1 MPKITLSKTSEKSKT
16 TKAAKAAKSSK
27 SSKTS
32 KTAASVKSIIKRL
45 FPALGVLLALFV
57 QIALPNDTQHPAA
70 KQNYYEHFLFILF
83 GAALLFFVLSI
94 FIKKLREPLN
104 QKGPFLLGAS
114 GILIAINL
122 ATAKFAL
129 LPVIFFPSYDNILA
143 VFAEQTALLLKCVW
157 YSFRLLI
164 LGVFWG
170 VITGFI
176 TGIFL
181 GFSKKVYYWINPYI
195 KLIGP
200 IPATAWIPL
209 VLTTF
214 STPFGASVFIIAL
227 AVWFPVQLMTSSGIQ
242 NTSRVYF
249 EVGRTLGAG
258 TFFQI
263 FKIAVPAALPN
274 IFQGIFNGIC
284 AAFIALMTA
293 EMFGAKYGIGWYIS
307 YQKAMMMYSGV
318 YAGLILIAVFCTLII
333 TSLFKV
339 RKRMLGWQKGLIK
352 W

>member
-1 MPKITLSKTSEKSKT
+1 MSKLN
-16 TKAAKAAKSSK
+16 
-27 SSKTS
+27 
-32 KTAASVKSIIKRL
+32 SIIKRL
-45 FPALGVLLALFV
+45 FPAIGVALSLLVHISIPDSSLHPSSSHHYYEGLLFILLGLALF
-57 QIALPNDTQHPAA
+57 
-70 KQNYYEHFLFILF
+70 FFILSFIFKKIREGLTEKGPFLF
-83 GAALLFFVLSI
+83 GAAVLVVV
-94 FIKKLREPLN
+94 
-104 QKGPFLLGAS
+104 
-114 GILIAINL
+114 INL
-122 ATAKFAL
+122 LTAKFAL
-129 LPVIFFPSYDNILA
+129 LPVIFFPSYNNILA
-143 VFAEQTALLLKCVW
+143 VFAEQTSLLAKCVW
-157 YSFRLLI
+157 YSFKLLL

-170 VITGFI
+170 ILVGFVTGV
-176 TGIFL
+176 FL

-214 STPFGASVFIIAL
+214 PTTFGASVFIIAL

-242 NTSRVYF
+242 NTSKVYF
-249 EVGRTLGAG
+249 EVGKTLGAG
-258 TFFQI
+258 TFFQV

-274 IFQGIFNGIC
+274 IFQGVFNGIC

-318 YAGLILIAVFCTLII
+318 YAGLILIAVFCTVII
-333 TSLFKV
+333 TALFKV
-339 RKRMLGWQKGLIK
+339 RSKVLSWQKGLIK

>member
-1 MPKITLSKTSEKSKT
+1 MKQKIKL
-16 TKAAKAAKSSK
+16 
-27 SSKTS
+27 
-32 KTAASVKSIIKRL
+32 ILKRIY
-45 FPALGVLLALFV
+45 PALGVLLALVV
-57 QIALPNDTQHPAA
+57 QFTVPDNELHPAA
-70 KQNYYEHFLFILF
+70 AKHYYTFFLLILLSF
-83 GAALLFFVLSI
+83 SALLFVLSF
-94 FIKKLREPLN
+94 FIKKTRIYLEE
-104 QKGPFLLGAS
+104 KGAFWAGAAVLVV
-114 GILIAINL
+114 IINL
-122 ATAKFAL
+122 VTAKFAL
-129 LPVIFFPSYDNILA
+129 LPVIFFPTYDNIIA
-143 VFAEQTALLLKCVW
+143 VFLEQTPLLLKCIW

-176 TGIFL
+176 TGVLL

-214 STPFGASVFIIAL
+214 PTPFGASVFIIAL

-242 NTSRVYF
+242 NTSKVYF
-249 EVGRTLGAG
+249 EVGKTLGAG
-258 TFFQI
+258 TFFQV
-263 FKIAVPAALPN
+263 FRIAVPAALPN
-274 IFQGIFNGIC
+274 IFQGVFNGIC

-318 YAGLILIAVFCTLII
+318 YAGLIMIAVFCTFII
-333 TSLFKV
+333 TALFKV
-339 RKRMLGWQKGLIK
+339 RRRLLSWQKGLIK

>member
-1 MPKITLSKTSEKSKT
+1 MKKDLHII
-16 TKAAKAAKSSK
+16 
-27 SSKTS
+27 
-32 KTAASVKSIIKRL
+32 KSILYRAC
-45 FPALGVLLALFV
+45 PALGILLALLV
-57 QIALPNDTQHPAA
+57 QNTLPDSTQHPAA
-70 KQNYYEHFLFILF
+70 QKPYYN
-83 GAALLFFVLSI
+83 FVLLVLLAVAI
-94 FIKKLREPLN
+94 AFFIISFFNKSLN
-104 QKGPFLLGAS
+104 TSLSFKGPFLAGS
-114 GILIAINL
+114 GVLITLLNL
-122 ATAKFAL
+122 ITAKFAL

-143 VFAEQTALLLKCVW
+143 VFVEQTVLLGKCIW
-157 YSFRLLI
+157 YSFRLLL

-170 VITGFI
+170 VTVGFI
-176 TGIFL
+176 TGVFL

-214 STPFGASVFIIAL
+214 PTPFGASVFIIAL

-242 NTSRVYF
+242 NTSKVYF

-258 TFFQI
+258 TFFQV
-263 FKIAVPAALPN
+263 FRIAVPAALPN
-274 IFQGIFNGIC
+274 IFQGAFNGIC

-307 YQKAMMMYSGV
+307 YQKAMMLYNGV
-318 YAGLILIAVFCTLII
+318 YAGLIMIAVFCTVII
-333 TSLFKV
+333 TALFKV
-339 RKRMLGWQKGLIK
+339 RKRLLNWQKGLIK

>member
-1 MPKITLSKTSEKSKT
+1 MNNLKNI
-16 TKAAKAAKSSK
+16 
-27 SSKTS
+27 
-32 KTAASVKSIIKRL
+32 VKRL
-45 FPALGVLLALFV
+45 FPALGVLLAFLV
-57 QIALPNDTQHPAA
+57 QVAIPDSSLHPAS
-70 KQNYYEHFLFILF
+70 KHHYYEDLLFILLGVSF
-83 GAALLFFVLSI
+83 LFFILS
-94 FIKKLREPLN
+94 FFVKKIREGLAE
-104 QKGPFLLGAS
+104 KGPFLLGAA
-114 GILIAINL
+114 GLVVVLNLI
-122 ATAKFAL
+122 TAKFAL
-129 LPVIFFPSYDNILA
+129 LPVIFFPAYNNILA
-143 VFAEQTALLLKCVW
+143 VFVEQTALLLKCMW
-157 YSFRLLI
+157 YSFRLLL
-164 LGVFWG
+164 LGEFWG
-170 VITGFI
+170 IVLGFI

-214 STPFGASVFIIAL
+214 PTPFGASVFIIAL

-242 NTSRVYF
+242 NTSKVYF
-249 EVGRTLGAG
+249 EVGKTLGAG
-258 TFFQI
+258 TFFQV

-274 IFQGIFNGIC
+274 IFQGVFNGIC

-318 YAGLILIAVFCTLII
+318 YAGLIMIAVFCTVII
-333 TSLFKV
+333 SSLFKV
-339 RKRMLGWQKGLIK
+339 RKRVLGWQKGLIK

>member
-1 MPKITLSKTSEKSKT
+1 MGTTDKIKYTIKSLLYRLFPIIGIL
-16 TKAAKAAKSSK
+16 AAFAVHNLIPDSSLHPAAKSSYYN
-27 SSKTS
+27 
-32 KTAASVKSIIKRL
+32 RL
-45 FPALGVLLALFV
+45 LLILLGIAGLF
-57 QIALPNDTQHPAA
+57 
-70 KQNYYEHFLFILF
+70 FILS
-83 GAALLFFVLSI
+83 FFL
-94 FIKKLREPLN
+94 KKIRSSLEH
-104 QKGPFLLGAS
+104 KGSFLLGTA
-114 GILIAINL
+114 GVVILINL
-122 ATAKFAL
+122 ITAKFAL
-129 LPVIFFPSYDNILA
+129 LPIIFFPSYDNILA
-143 VFAEQTALLLKCVW
+143 VFVEQTALLGKCIW
-157 YSFRLLI
+157 YSFRLLL

-170 VITGFI
+170 VLIGFI
-176 TGIFL
+176 TGVFL

-214 STPFGASVFIIAL
+214 PTPFGASVFIIAL

-242 NTSRVYF
+242 NTSKVYF

-258 TFFQI
+258 TFFQV
-263 FKIAVPAALPN
+263 FRIAVPAALPN
-274 IFQGIFNGIC
+274 IFQGAFNGIC

-318 YAGLILIAVFCTLII
+318 YAGLILIAIFCTVII
-333 TSLFKV
+333 TALFKV
-339 RKRMLGWQKGLIK
+339 RGKVLNWQKGLIK

>member
-1 MPKITLSKTSEKSKT
+1 MSKNI
-16 TKAAKAAKSSK
+16 
-27 SSKTS
+27 
-32 KTAASVKSIIKRL
+32 ASLIKRL
-45 FPALGVLLALFV
+45 LPVFGILLTLLI
-57 QIALPNDTQHPAA
+57 QIAIPDSSLHPSS
-70 KQNYYEHFLFILF
+70 KHHYYEGLLFILL
-83 GAALLFFVLSI
+83 GVAVLFFVLSL
-94 FIKKLREPLN
+94 FIKKIRESLTE
-104 QKGPFLLGAS
+104 KGPFLLGAS
-114 GILIAINL
+114 GLVIVINL
-122 ATAKFAL
+122 IIAKFAL
-129 LPVIFFPSYDNILA
+129 LPVIFFPSYNNILA
-143 VFAEQTALLLKCVW
+143 IFMEQTVLLAKCVG
-157 YSFRLLI
+157 YSFKLMI

-170 VITGFI
+170 ITVGFI
-176 TGIFL
+176 TGVFL

-214 STPFGASVFIIAL
+214 PTTFGASVFIIAL

-242 NTSRVYF
+242 NTSKVYF
-249 EVGRTLGAG
+249 EVGKTLGAG
-258 TFFQI
+258 TFFQV

-307 YQKAMMMYSGV
+307 YQKAMMMYAGV
-318 YAGLILIAVFCTLII
+318 YAGLILIAVFCTVII
-333 TSLFKV
+333 TALFKV
-339 RKRMLGWQKGLIK
+339 RGKLLVWQKGLIK

>member
-1 MPKITLSKTSEKSKT
+1 MGKTLKQILQCVLPVSGVIFAILIQFVFNDSPLHPPVEKHYYN
-16 TKAAKAAKSSK
+16 
-27 SSKTS
+27 
-32 KTAASVKSIIKRL
+32 VLLFILLGVSIILFVISVFQQRL
-45 FPALGVLLALFV
+45 RDALSYKGPFFLGAGILLAL
-57 QIALPNDTQHPAA
+57 
-70 KQNYYEHFLFILF
+70 
-83 GAALLFFVLSI
+83 
-94 FIKKLREPLN
+94 LN
-104 QKGPFLLGAS
+104 
-114 GILIAINL
+114 LI
-122 ATAKFAL
+122 TAKFAL

-143 VFAEQTALLLKCVW
+143 IFVEQTPLLLKCIGF
-157 YSFRLLI
+157 SFRLLI

-170 VITGFI
+170 ILTGFI

-200 IPATAWIPL
+200 IPSTAWIPL

-214 STPFGASVFIIAL
+214 PTPFGASVFIIAL

-242 NTSRVYF
+242 NTSKVYF
-249 EVGRTLGAG
+249 EVSRTLGAG

-263 FKIAVPAALPN
+263 FKVAVPAALPN
-274 IFQGIFNGIC
+274 IFQGVFNGIC

-307 YQKAMMMYSGV
+307 YQKAMMLYSGV
-318 YAGLILIAVFCTLII
+318 YAGLIMIAVFCTVII
-333 TSLFKV
+333 TALFQV
-339 RKRMLGWQKGLIK
+339 RKRLLNWQKGLIK